1 MAVRASMYVLSD
13 LKHSSVSFLMQHVE
27 RHVQSF
33 ILCAKEAM
41 AARVLRRVKCTRCTE
56 ITSNLLSHCSPLT
69 KMSFSHAAEKD
80 GYVRAHICAAAFTHQ
95 QAFKHSESFAGSD
108 L

>member
-1 MAVRASMYVLSD
+1 MYVLSD

-33 ILCAKEAM
+33 ILCAKEVM
-41 AARVLRRVKCTRCTE
+41 AARVLCRVKCARCTE

-69 KMSFSHAAEKD
+69 KMSFSHAAEKE
-80 GYVRAHICAAAFTHQ
+80 GSVRALIRAAAFTHQ
-95 QAFKHSESFAGSD
+95 QAFKHSESFAGSA